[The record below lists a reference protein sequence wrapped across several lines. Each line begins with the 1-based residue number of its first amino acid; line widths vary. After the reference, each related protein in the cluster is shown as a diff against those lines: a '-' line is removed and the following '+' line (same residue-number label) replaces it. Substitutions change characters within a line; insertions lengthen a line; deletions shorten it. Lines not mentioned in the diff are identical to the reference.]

1 MAAAPAA
8 SPDHPSP
15 LPGHPLPSHPLPSHP
30 LRTIEVAL
38 SAHPYPVVIGE
49 GGLQQ
54 LGALIRGRGFKA
66 GTKVLVVSNPVVA
79 EHYGAVAMAS
89 LEAADLVA
97 SALVIEAGEDQKT
110 PATVGR
116 IHDAAFDRKLERGSL
131 IVALGGGV
139 VGDMA
144 GFAASTWLRGIA
156 VVQVPTTLL
165 AMVDAAIGGKTGVNH
180 PGGKNLI
187 GAFHQPQLVLIDPTT
202 LATLPERE
210 FRAGMAEVIKYGVI
224 GDGELFAQL
233 EAAGDLGSMA
243 AVGPTLLQTLLER
256 SAAAKAKVVAADER
270 EGGLRAILNYGHTLG
285 HVVETLCGYGT
296 WLHGEAVAIGMA
308 AAGQIAVAM
317 GLWGAEEQRR
327 QLALI
332 AAAGLPVRWP
342 DLDEAAVLACLQ
354 GDKKVRDG
362 RVRFVLPTAIGAVE
376 IRDDVGSEHVLAACR
391 HLASEWG

>member
-1 MAAAPAA
+1 MSSTPSAAATA
-8 SPDHPSP
+8 
-15 LPGHPLPSHPLPSHP
+15 
-30 LRTIEVAL
+30 LRTLVVDL
-38 SAHPYPVVIGE
+38 NVNPYPIAIGS
-49 GGLQQ
+49 GS
-54 LGALIRGRGFKA
+54 LGALGLQIRERGFKA

-79 EHYGAVAMAS
+79 EHYGAAALAS
-89 LEAADLVA
+89 LESAALPA
-97 SALVIEAGEDQKT
+97 GMLVIEAGEDQKT
-110 PATVGR
+110 PATVAR
-116 IHDAAFDRKLERGSL
+116 IHDAAFERRLERGSL

-144 GFAASTWLRGIA
+144 GFAAATWLRGIA

-187 GAFHQPQLVLIDPTT
+187 GAFHQPRLVLIDPIT

-224 GDGELFAQL
+224 GDAGLFAQL
-233 EAAGDLGSMA
+233 EAAGPIDSIG
-243 AVGPTLLQTLLER
+243 AVGPELLQTLLER
-256 SAAAKAKVVAADER
+256 STAAKAQVVAADER

-308 AAGQIAVAM
+308 AAGAIAVEM
-317 GLWGAEEQRR
+317 GLWSGAEQAR

-332 AAAGLPVRWP
+332 EAAGLPVRWP
-342 DLDEAAVLACLQ
+342 ALEPQAVLACLQ

-362 RVRFVLPTAIGAVE
+362 RVRFVLPTAIGSVQ
-376 IRDDVGSEHVLAACR
+376 IRDDVTAEIVQLALAA
-391 HLASEWG
+391 A

>member
-1 MAAAPAA
+1 MSSTPSAAATA
-8 SPDHPSP
+8 
-15 LPGHPLPSHPLPSHP
+15 
-30 LRTIEVAL
+30 LRTLVVDL
-38 SAHPYPVVIGE
+38 NVNPYPIAIGS
-49 GGLQQ
+49 GS
-54 LGALIRGRGFKA
+54 LGALGPQIRERGFKA

-79 EHYGAVAMAS
+79 EHYGAAALAS
-89 LEAADLVA
+89 LESAALPA
-97 SALVIEAGEDQKT
+97 GMLVIEAGEDQKT
-110 PATVGR
+110 PATVAR
-116 IHDAAFDRKLERGSL
+116 IHDAAFERRLERGSL

-144 GFAASTWLRGIA
+144 GFAAATWLRGIA

-187 GAFHQPQLVLIDPTT
+187 GAFHQPRLVLIDPIT

-224 GDGELFAQL
+224 GDAGLFAQL
-233 EAAGDLGSMA
+233 EAAGPIDSIG
-243 AVGPTLLQTLLER
+243 AVGPELLQTLLER
-256 SAAAKAKVVAADER
+256 STAAKAQVVAADER

-308 AAGQIAVAM
+308 AAGAIAVEM
-317 GLWGAEEQRR
+317 GLWSGAEQAR

-332 AAAGLPVRWP
+332 EAAGLPVRWP
-342 DLDEAAVLACLQ
+342 ALEPQAVLACLQ

-362 RVRFVLPTAIGAVE
+362 RVRFVLPTAIGSVQ
-376 IRDDVGSEHVLAACR
+376 ISDDVTAEIVQLALAA
-391 HLASEWG
+391 A

>member
-1 MAAAPAA
+1 MTAAPAA
-8 SPDHPSP
+8 C
-15 LPGHPLPSHPLPSHP
+15 P

-38 SAHPYPVVIGE
+38 SANPYPVVIGS
-49 GGLQQ
+49 GV
-54 LGALIRGRGFKA
+54 RA
-66 GTKVLVVSNPVVA
+66 GTKVLVVTNPVV
-79 EHYGAVAMAS
+79 EQHYGATALAS
-89 LEAADLVA
+89 LEAAGLAA
-97 SALVIEAGEDQKT
+97 SSLVIEAGEDQKT
-110 PATVGR
+110 PATVAR
-116 IHDAAFDRKLERGSL
+116 IHDAAFARKLERGSL

-144 GFAASTWLRGIA
+144 GFAAATWLRGIA

-187 GAFHQPQLVLIDPTT
+187 GAFHQPRLVLVDPAT

-224 GDGELFAQL
+224 GDPELFAAL
-233 EAAGDLGSMA
+233 EAAGRSLATLA
-243 AVGPTLLQTLLER
+243 ALPAELLQRILER
-256 SAAAKAKVVAADER
+256 SAAAKARVVAADER

-317 GLWGAEEQRR
+317 GLWSAADQAR

-332 AAAGLPVRWP
+332 AAAGLPHHWP
-342 DLDEAAVLACLQ
+342 PLDETAVLECLQ

-362 RVRFVLPTAIGAVE
+362 TVRFVLPTGIGSVE
-376 IRDDVGSEHVLAACR
+376 IRGDVSGEQVLAACR
-391 HLASEWG
+391 QLAA